1 MSDAAPAAISTAK
14 RPADVMKKLVALCK
28 QRGFVFQSSEIYGGL
43 KSAYDYGPLGAEL
56 KRNLMGEWWK
66 DMVTTR
72 ENVVGLD
79 ASIIMHPNV
88 WRASGHA
95 AGFSDP
101 LVDCKVSKER
111 FRADKAPRPAVGSP
125 LPITCADKGVAK
137 EWGERIAKEY
147 GVELERDGNIL
158 NGLVAIDSQRF
169 AFVPKALSRVPVER
183 ISAIARSTEATA
195 SLLEK
200 TPSYGLQFAVDEAE
214 SRVEL
219 IRIFP
224 WRGYVSPTF
233 GSPFLTDEK
242 QFNLMFRT
250 SLGPV
255 DQMGEIA
262 NVVAELT
269 AAPDMAAAVRAKFGK
284 ACDEGALQKALTV
297 EPLDRARVI
306 RAVMEQLSQDSLAY
320 LRPETAQAMF
330 VQFKNVMDSSGMKP
344 PFGIAQMGKSFRN
357 EVTVEHFI
365 FRSCE
370 FEQMEMEFFCEHGT
384 QKEWMSFW
392 KEARMSWWR
401 RFANYPED
409 FVFRQHAKDEMA
421 FYADDCYDVEYK
433 YPWGWGELE
442 GIASRTDYDLTQHEK
457 HSGVTLQ
464 YVDQEKADPKT
475 GAKPWKYK
483 PFVIEPAAGATRA
496 LLCFL
501 IDAYHEEERIT
512 ATGEKEIRTVLKLH
526 PKLAP
531 IKCAV
536 LPLVKKDGMPEKA
549 REIIAA
555 LLKAGVNAKYD
566 EKASIGKRYAKH
578 DEIGTPY
585 CITVDGDTLN
595 DNTVT
600 LRDRDT
606 TLQVRLPIAE
616 VVRTIKERL
625 EA

>member
-1 MSDAAPAAISTAK
+1 MSDAAPAASSAPVAK

-72 ENVVGLD
+72 ENVVGID

-101 LVDCKVSKER
+101 LVDCKISKER
-111 FRADKAPRPAVGSP
+111 FRADKAPRPAIGSP
-125 LPITCADKGVAK
+125 LPITCPDKGVAK
-137 EWGERIAKEY
+137 EWAERISKEY
-147 GVELERDGNIL
+147 GVELERDGNVL
-158 NGLVAIDSQRF
+158 NGLVAISASEF
-169 AFVPKALSRVPVER
+169 GFVPKGA
-183 ISAIARSTEATA
+183 SAPT
-195 SLLEK
+195 K
-200 TPSYGLQFAVDEAE
+200 TW
-214 SRVEL
+214 
-219 IRIFP
+219 P

-250 SLGPV
+250 ALGAV
-255 DQMGEIA
+255 DPMQDVSNVLTEFFTLRDLGGTVPLA
-262 NVVAELT
+262 NVARMRFPKESSDPNHVI
-269 AAPDMAAAVRAKFGK
+269 GK
-284 ACDEGALQKALTV
+284 AITSGSDAQIIRSVIEHLTS
-297 EPLDRARVI
+297 P
-306 RAVMEQLSQDSLAY
+306 SLAY

-330 VQFKNVMDSSGMKP
+330 VQFKNVMDSAGLKP

-370 FEQMEMEFFCEHGT
+370 FEQMEMEFFCEPGT
-384 QKEWMSFW
+384 QKEWMAFW

-401 RFANYPED
+401 RYANYPED
-409 FVFRQHAKDEMA
+409 FTFRQHAKDEMA

-442 GIASRTDYDLTQHEK
+442 GIASRTDYDLSQHEK

-483 PFVIEPAAGATRA
+483 PYVIEPAAGATRA
-496 LLCFL
+496 VLCFL
-501 IDAYHEEERIT
+501 LDAYHEEERTT

-549 REIIAA
+549 REIISA

-578 DEIGTPY
+578 DEIGTPW
-585 CITVDGDTLN
+585 CVTVDGDTLTAG
-595 DNTVT
+595 TVT

-606 TLQVRLPIAE
+606 TQQVRLPIAE
-616 VVRTIKERL
+616 VVATIKARL

>member
-1 MSDAAPAAISTAK
+1 MSDPAPAASAVGIAK

-72 ENVVGLD
+72 ENVVGID

-111 FRADKAPRPAVGSP
+111 FRADKAPRPAVGSE
-125 LPITCADKGVAK
+125 LPITCPDKGVAK
-137 EWGERIAKEY
+137 DWADQIEKNFGI
-147 GVELERDGNIL
+147 VMERDGN
-158 NGLVAIDSQRF
+158 V
-169 AFVPKALSRVPVER
+169 LSGVRA
-183 ISAIARSTEATA
+183 ISASEVGFFPKGASTPT
-195 SLLEK
+195 K
-200 TPSYGLQFAVDEAE
+200 TW
-214 SRVEL
+214 
-219 IRIFP
+219 P

-233 GSPFLTDEK
+233 GSAFLTEEK

-255 DQMGEIA
+255 DQMGDIA
-262 NVVAELT
+262 SVVAELT

-284 ACDEGALQKALTV
+284 ACDEGPLQKVLAV

-306 RAVMEQLSQDSLAY
+306 RAVMEQLSQGSLAY

-330 VQFKNVMDSSGMKP
+330 VQFKNVMDSAGLKP

-370 FEQMEMEFFCEHGT
+370 FEQMEMEFFCEPGT

-433 YPWGWGELE
+433 YPWGFGELE

-483 PFVIEPAAGATRA
+483 PYVIEPAAGATRA
-496 LLCFL
+496 VLCFL
-501 IDAYHEEERIT
+501 LDAYHEEERVT

-578 DEIGTPY
+578 DEIGTPC
-585 CITVDGDTLN
+585 CITVDGQTLE
-595 DNTVT
+595 DGTVT

-606 TLQVRLPIAE
+606 TQQVRIPAVE
-616 VVRTIKERL
+616 AVAQVKARL

>member
-1 MSDAAPAAISTAK
+1 MSDAVPAAVPTAK

-111 FRADKAPRPAVGSP
+111 FRADKAPRPAVGSE
-125 LPITCADKGVAK
+125 LPITCPDKGVAK
-137 EWGERIAKEY
+137 DWADQIEKNFGI
-147 GVELERDGNIL
+147 VMERDGN
-158 NGLVAIDSQRF
+158 V
-169 AFVPKALSRVPVER
+169 LSGVRA
-183 ISAIARSTEATA
+183 ISANEVGFFPKGA
-195 SLLEK
+195 SAPTK
-200 TPSYGLQFAVDEAE
+200 TW
-214 SRVEL
+214 
-219 IRIFP
+219 P

-233 GSPFLTDEK
+233 GSAFLTEEK

-250 SLGPV
+250 ALGAV
-255 DQMGEIA
+255 DPMQETSQILAEIA
-262 NVVAELT
+262 RSGGDAPAVLKKRFSNELKNPESPAAKAIAIYEELQLLRIPPITEDQTKKINAYEVA
-269 AAPDMAAAVRAKFGK
+269 
-284 ACDEGALQKALTV
+284 ALRLV
-297 EPLDRARVI
+297 L
-306 RAVMEQLSQDSLAY
+306 EQLSLETLAY

-370 FEQMEMEFFCEHGT
+370 FEQMEMEFFCEPGT
-384 QKEWMSFW
+384 QKEWMNFW

-483 PFVIEPAAGATRA
+483 PYVIEPAAGATRA

-616 VVRTIKERL
+616 VVKTIKERL

>member
-1 MSDAAPAAISTAK
+1 
-14 RPADVMKKLVALCK
+14 
-28 QRGFVFQSSEIYGGL
+28 
-43 KSAYDYGPLGAEL
+43 
-56 KRNLMGEWWK
+56 
-66 DMVTTR
+66 
-72 ENVVGLD
+72 
-79 ASIIMHPNV
+79 
-88 WRASGHA
+88 
-95 AGFSDP
+95 
-101 LVDCKVSKER
+101 
-111 FRADKAPRPAVGSP
+111 
-125 LPITCADKGVAK
+125 
-137 EWGERIAKEY
+137 
-147 GVELERDGNIL
+147 
-158 NGLVAIDSQRF
+158 
-169 AFVPKALSRVPVER
+169 
-183 ISAIARSTEATA
+183 
-195 SLLEK
+195 
-200 TPSYGLQFAVDEAE
+200 
-214 SRVEL
+214 
-219 IRIFP
+219 
-224 WRGYVSPTF
+224 
-233 GSPFLTDEK
+233 
-242 QFNLMFRT
+242 MFRT
-250 SLGPV
+250 ALGAVDPMQEVAVHLAKIGALPPPERADYLTQTFPTETAVAGSLMLKAL
-255 DQMGEIA
+255 D
-262 NVVAELT
+262 
-269 AAPDMAAAVRAKFGK
+269 AVRDPNRYQDF
-284 ACDEGALQKALTV
+284 
-297 EPLDRARVI
+297 I
-306 RAVMEQLSQDSLAY
+306 RSFIEHFTSLSSVY

-370 FEQMEMEFFCEHGT
+370 FEQMEMEFFCEPGT
-384 QKEWMSFW
+384 QKEWMAFW

-483 PFVIEPAAGATRA
+483 PYVIEPAAGATRA

-501 IDAYHEEERIT
+501 IDAYHEEERTT

-585 CITVDGDTLN
+585 CITVDGDTLTA
-595 DNTVT
+595 DTVT

-616 VVRTIKERL
+616 VVATIKARL

>member
-1 MSDAAPAAISTAK
+1 MPLSDAPKAH
-14 RPADVMKKLVALCK
+14 PADVMKKLVALCK
-28 QRGFVFQSSEIYGGL
+28 NRGFVFQSSEIYGGL

-56 KRNLMGEWWK
+56 KRNLMGEWWR

-72 ENVVGLD
+72 ENVVGID

-95 AGFSDP
+95 AGFADP

-111 FRADKAPRPAVGSP
+111 FRADKAPRPNPGDE

-137 EWGERIAKEY
+137 DWAERIAKDF
-147 GVELERDGNIL
+147 GVELERDGNVL
-158 NGLVAIDSQRF
+158 RGL
-169 AFVPKALSRVPVER
+169 KC
-183 ISAIARSTEATA
+183 ISATEFGFFPKGQATPA
-195 SLLEK
+195 Q
-200 TPSYGLQFAVDEAE
+200 TWPF
-214 SRVEL
+214 
-219 IRIFP
+219 
-224 WRGYVSPTF
+224 RGYVGPTF
-233 GSPFLTDEK
+233 GCPFLTDEK

-255 DQMGEIA
+255 DQMGDLA
-262 NVVAELT
+262 AVLADLT
-269 AAPDMAAAVRAKFGK
+269 SSADLAAAVKARFGRE
-284 ACDEGALQKALTV
+284 ADEGPLAKALADGSR
-297 EPLDRARVI
+297 PRIL
-306 RAVMEQLSQDSLAY
+306 RAVMEHLSQASIAY

-370 FEQMEMEFFCEHGT
+370 FEQMEMEFFCEPGT
-384 QKEWMSFW
+384 QKEWMAFW
-392 KEARMSWWR
+392 KEARMNWWTR
-401 RFANYPED
+401 YANYPAN
-409 FVFRQHAKDEMA
+409 FKFRQHAKDEMA
-421 FYADDCYDVEYK
+421 FYADDCYDVEYQ

-464 YVDQEKADPKT
+464 YVDQEKAGPDGK
-475 GAKPWKYK
+475 KPWKYK

-496 LLCFL
+496 VLCFL
-501 IDAYHEEERIT
+501 LDAYHEEERTT
-512 ATGEKEIRTVLKLH
+512 ASGEKEVRTVLKLH
-526 PKLAP
+526 PRLAP

-549 REIIAA
+549 REIISA
-555 LLKAGVNAKYD
+555 LLKAGINAKYD

-578 DEIGTPY
+578 DEIGTPW
-585 CITVDGDTLN
+585 CITVDGDSTK
-595 DNTVT
+595 DGTVT

-606 TLQVRLPIAE
+606 TQQVRLPAAEAIAQ
-616 VVRTIKERL
+616 VIASL
-625 EA
+625 AAA

>member
-1 MSDAAPAAISTAK
+1 MPLSDAPKAH
-14 RPADVMKKLVALCK
+14 PADVMKKLVALCK
-28 QRGFVFQSSEIYGGL
+28 NRGFVFQSSEIYGGL

-56 KRNLMGEWWK
+56 KRNLMGEWWR

-72 ENVVGLD
+72 ENVVGID

-95 AGFSDP
+95 AGFADP

-111 FRADKAPRPAVGSP
+111 FRADKAPRPNPGDP

-137 EWGERIAKEY
+137 DWAERIAKDF
-147 GVELERDGNIL
+147 GVELERDGNVL
-158 NGLVAIDSQRF
+158 NGL
-169 AFVPKALSRVPVER
+169 KA
-183 ISAIARSTEATA
+183 ISATEFGFFPKGATA
-195 SLLEK
+195 PAK
-200 TPSYGLQFAVDEAE
+200 TWTY
-214 SRVEL
+214 
-219 IRIFP
+219 
-224 WRGYVSPTF
+224 RGYVGPTF
-233 GSPFLTDEK
+233 GCPFLTDEK

-255 DQMGEIA
+255 DQMGDIA
-262 NVVAELT
+262 AVISELT
-269 AAPDMAAAVRAKFGK
+269 SAPDIAAAVRARFGK
-284 ACDEGALQKALTV
+284 AADEGILAKALG
-297 EPLDRARVI
+297 EGDRARII
-306 RAVMEQLSQDSLAY
+306 RAVMEHLSQGSLAY

-330 VQFKNVMDSSGMKP
+330 VQFKNVLESSGMKP

-370 FEQMEMEFFCEHGT
+370 FEQMEMEFFCEPGT
-384 QKEWMSFW
+384 QKEWMAFW
-392 KEARMSWWR
+392 KEARMSWWT
-401 RFANYPED
+401 RFANYPAD
-409 FVFRQHAKDEMA
+409 FKFRQHAKDEMA

-442 GIASRTDYDLTQHEK
+442 GIASRTDYDLSQHEK

-464 YVDQEKADPKT
+464 YVDQEKAGPDGK
-475 GAKPWKYK
+475 KPWKYK

-501 IDAYHEEERIT
+501 LDAYHEEERTT
-512 ATGEKEIRTVLKLH
+512 ATGEKEMRTVLKLH
-526 PKLAP
+526 PRLAP

-549 REIIAA
+549 REIISA
-555 LLKAGVNAKYD
+555 LLKAGINAKYD
-566 EKASIGKRYAKH
+566 EKAAIGKRYAKH

-585 CITVDGDTLN
+585 CLTVDGQTLT
-595 DNTVT
+595 DGTVT

-606 TLQVRLPIAE
+606 TAQVRIAIPD
-616 VVRTIKERL
+616 VVAQVKTRL